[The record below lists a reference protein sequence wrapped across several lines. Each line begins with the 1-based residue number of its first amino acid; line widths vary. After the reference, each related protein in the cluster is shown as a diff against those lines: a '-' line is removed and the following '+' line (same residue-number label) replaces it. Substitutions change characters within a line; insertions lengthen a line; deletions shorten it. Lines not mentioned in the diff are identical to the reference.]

1 MCDVQTGCYNIKIFC
16 IIAYHGLNS
25 SHNYFDDPTESSFS
39 NPYLAKFL
47 NTSAK
52 SFFPCKFDITLY
64 SSFISVICYEV
75 RDMTEVQDV
84 LRHGC
89 HVNVVATQALF
100 SLYSNLGN
108 LGRRRKFAVQVVSS
122 RGSTTLRCI
131 KSPREK
137 LWSPR
142 GVSRR
147 NTKRPRDPSFPA
159 QCTGAR
165 RLSARLHFET
175 PLKLGNC
182 IKSDLYLSVPGILAP
197 REMQR
202 HKFRA
207 TQRALSSIT
216 DLQRAYPRYHGKL
229 V

>member
-1 MCDVQTGCYNIKIFC
+1 MIDEVRGV
-16 IIAYHGLNS
+16 A
-25 SHNYFDDPTESSFS
+25 ESSRRI
-39 NPYLAKFL
+39 
-47 NTSAK
+47 TSRV
-52 SFFPCKFDITLY
+52 PCKRCRFASI
-64 SSFISVICYEV
+64 VV
-75 RDMTEVQDV
+75 R
-84 LRHGC
+84 H
-89 HVNVVATQALF
+89 
-100 SLYSNLGN
+100 LGN
-108 LGRRRKFAVQVVSS
+108 LGRRKFAVQVVSS
-122 RGSTTLRCI
+122 RGSTTLRYI

-175 PLKLGNC
+175 LSKLGNC

-207 TQRALSSIT
+207 TQRALSSIME
-216 DLQRAYPRYHGKL
+216 
-229 V
+229 